1 MNPVDYF
8 SQHNLPVSNLVEIEK
23 PSVNLVYL
31 TDDYVL
37 RVVRPELI
45 EYVNHGREAE
55 LALKAFHKGIKTAKP
70 VAWDKTYSIWE
81 RLPGHALKSPES
93 SSPKLWHDLLGT
105 LEQLHQNPLESMEKL
120 LTSWTGDLRLIDKT
134 QELALW
140 SNDEKSLLTT
150 FLSKPQRVQSPCFI
164 HGDAYADNIMVDD
177 AGTFTG
183 IIDWGNAGWQSL
195 EVECASLDTPALELA
210 LTRWGNLLDKPLLWK
225 MRLNLSLEVA
235 SYGRLPISEV
245 RAVLNQAIETHNE
258 Y

>member
-8 SQHNLPVSNLVEIEK
+8 IQHNLLTSNLVAIEK

-37 RVVRPELI
+37 RIVRPELI
-45 EYVNHGREAE
+45 EYVNHEREAE
-55 LALKAFHKGIKTAKP
+55 LGLKAVDKRIKTAKP

-81 RLPGHALKSPES
+81 RLPGHALKSSEA
-93 SSPKLWHDLLGT
+93 SSPKLWHDLIDT
-105 LEQLHQNPLESMEKL
+105 LEQLHQTPLEPLEKP
-120 LTSWTGDLRLIDKT
+120 LTSWTGDSSLIDKT

-140 SNDEKSLLTT
+140 SNDEKRLLTT
-150 FLSKPQRVQSPCFI
+150 FLSEPQRIGSPCFI

-177 AGTFTG
+177 AGNFTG

-195 EVECASLDTPALELA
+195 EAECSSLDTPALNLA
-210 LTRWGNLLDKPLLWK
+210 LKRWNYLLDKALLWK

-245 RAVLNQAIETHNE
+245 RAVFNEVVETYNE
-258 Y
+258 N